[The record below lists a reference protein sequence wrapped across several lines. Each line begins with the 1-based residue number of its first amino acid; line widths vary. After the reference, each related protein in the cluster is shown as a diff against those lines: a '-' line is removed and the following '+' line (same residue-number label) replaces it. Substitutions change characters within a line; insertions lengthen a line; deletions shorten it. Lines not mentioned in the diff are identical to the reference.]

1 MWELK
6 SVWRHSTIIIPSL
19 ISSRQSIAA
28 SIQKLPDSLV
38 KSFSRARHTVGVSG
52 ETIRFSISLS
62 LAVDFLH
69 VTYMKDE
76 EMLVFNF
83 IFGLLWTGEDSS
95 VSSVAFLGF
104 RVLK

>member
-1 MWELK
+1 
-6 SVWRHSTIIIPSL
+6 
-19 ISSRQSIAA
+19 
-28 SIQKLPDSLV
+28 
-38 KSFSRARHTVGVSG
+38 
-52 ETIRFSISLS
+52 
-62 LAVDFLH
+62 
-69 VTYMKDE
+69 MKDE